1 MKCCDTLEKL
11 REMER
16 FLLTQSDYIN
26 QKIKNIDSD
35 LRMKV
40 MSDFER
46 KDLQDLK
53 NFLSSLYNLI
63 Q

>member
-1 MKCCDTLEKL
+1 MKCCDTLEEL
-11 REMER
+11 RKMER
-16 FLLTQSDYIN
+16 FVLSQSNYIS

-53 NFLSSLYNLI
+53 NFLSSLDNLI
-63 Q
+63 R

>member
-1 MKCCDTLEKL
+1 
-11 REMER
+11 MER
-16 FLLTQSDYIN
+16 FVLSQSNYIS

-53 NFLSSLYNLI
+53 NFLSSLDNLI
-63 Q
+63 R